1 MTVPNKSSAYMFGHV
16 VLPKLFYETPDAVLS
31 QPEIVAVR
39 HYRNGE
45 GVVVAALDLPKPTTV
60 PEPHG
65 VVMVLSP
72 ERLYFVL
79 ERASEDH
86 IRRHRAESWLVMS
99 SDAPMMSP
107 SDHIGYLCSWLPD
120 RSHFNH
126 TLVKL
131 HIDAV
136 LQQVAKTLGTTS
148 DWVRC
153 ETSDLD
159 PSIYAELGTRP
170 VHAFE
175 RPLPP
180 EASQWLRDEVTRIV
194 GNANTAK
201 EQSDAAGAIMA
212 LIRKAR
218 ALYGERS
225 AEITLLHRTV
235 LRLYLE
241 AGDQERAV
249 NVCVMWVKYCHR
261 FRGSRAP
268 ETHLAYTWSARI
280 WSMDRSLTP
289 EQRRNRIENRLGVRN
304 MLVGGVDCELPGGD
318 DPDATVTTIPVH
330 GS

>member
-1 MTVPNKSSAYMFGHV
+1 MTGPKKSSAYMYGHV
-16 VLPKLFYETPDAVLS
+16 ELPKLFYETPEAIAGM
-31 QPEIVAVR
+31 PAVR

-45 GVVVAALDLPKPTTV
+45 GVVVAAIDLPKPAAV

-65 VVMVLSP
+65 VIMVLAP

-79 ERASEDH
+79 ERASDDH

-99 SDAPMMSP
+99 SDAAPMSP

-131 HIDAV
+131 HIDPV

-148 DWVRC
+148 DWTRC
-153 ETSDLD
+153 ERSDLD
-159 PSIYAELGTRP
+159 PSVYADLGTRP

-180 EASQWLRDEVTRIV
+180 EASQWLRDEVDRIV
-194 GNANTAK
+194 GAAHTAK
-201 EQSDAAGAIMA
+201 EKGDAASALMV

-218 ALYGERS
+218 ALYGERC
-225 AEITLLHRTV
+225 AEITLWHRTV
-235 LRLYLE
+235 LQLYLD
-241 AGDQERAV
+241 AGDHERAV

-280 WSMDRSLTP
+280 WSADTSLTV
-289 EQRRNRIENRLGVRN
+289 EQRRNRVENRLGVRN
-304 MLVGGVDCELPGGD
+304 MLVGGVDSSLPGGD
-318 DPDATVTTIPVH
+318 DPDTTIATIPVQ